1 MPRRKTIFLEGE
13 YYHVFNRSAFK
24 QPILTKKNDL
34 NFFHQLVQYYLQEKP
49 PIKFSYYR
57 ANPDRYKIDTKRLA
71 TIISYCYMP
80 NHFHFTLRQE
90 STKGIQ
96 KFMQKILNSFS
107 HYYKLKNNLKG
118 PLFESTFKSVYI
130 ESNEQLLHLSRYHH
144 LNPVTAYLVEQP
156 EDYEYS
162 SYRQY
167 MEKNYSL
174 IDPSIVLNQ
183 FRSKQEYTK
192 FVINR
197 KDYQRDFDKIKHL
210 ILQ

>member
-1 MPRRKTIFLEGE
+1 
-13 YYHVFNRSAFK
+13 
-24 QPILTKKNDL
+24 
-34 NFFHQLVQYYLQEKP
+34 
-49 PIKFSYYR
+49 
-57 ANPDRYKIDTKRLA
+57 
-71 TIISYCYMP
+71 MP

-183 FRSKQEYTK
+183 FRSKQEYIK